1 MTKCISLHQ
10 NTITIMS
17 MNPIRFTKMHGIS
30 NDYIYIN
37 CMNGQPECP
46 QHLSVE
52 MSDRH
57 TGVGGDGII
66 LICPSEIADFKM
78 RIFNADGSEAKMC
91 GNGSRCV
98 GKYVYDY
105 GLTDKTR
112 ITLETLSGIKVLSLH
127 LRDGKVDTVTVD
139 MGEPV
144 LTPCEIP
151 VRHDGDSMID
161 HKVIS
166 SGKEY
171 RLTAVSMGNPHG
183 VIFGADPDSLPLE
196 AIGPGLECH
205 DMWQDR
211 ANIEFASVL
220 SPSEIKMRVW
230 ERGSGETMACGTGAC
245 ATAVAAVLNGLTGR
259 RVTVHLRGG
268 DLTIE
273 WRPDDNHVYMT
284 GSATTVFE
292 GTYERQI

>member
-1 MTKCISLHQ
+1 MTKCISLHR
-10 NTITIMS
+10 NTITTMS
-17 MNPIRFTKMHGIS
+17 MDPIRFTKMHGIS

-37 CMNGQPECP
+37 CMNGQPDCP
-46 QHLSVE
+46 PQLSIE

-98 GKYVYDY
+98 GKYVYDN

-112 ITLETLSGIKVLSLH
+112 VTLETLSGIKVLDLH
-127 LRDGKVDTVTVD
+127 IRDGKVDRVTVD
-139 MGEPV
+139 MGEPE
-144 LTPCEIP
+144 LFPKNIP
-151 VRHDGDSMID
+151 VSFDGESMID
-161 HKVIS
+161 ELVVA
-166 SGKEY
+166 GDREY

-183 VIFGADPDSLPLE
+183 VIFVDDPDLLRLE
-196 AIGPGLECH
+196 EIGPGLECH
-205 DMWQDR
+205 PMWPDR

-220 SPSEIKMRVW
+220 SADEISMRVW

-245 ATAVAAVLNGLTGR
+245 ATAVAAVLNGLTDR

-268 DLTIE
+268 DLLIE

-284 GSATTVFE
+284 GGATTVFE
-292 GTYERQI
+292 GTYHIKR

>member
-57 TGVGGDGII
+57 IGVGGDGII

-166 SGKEY
+166 AGKEY

>member
-151 VRHDGDSMID
+151 VRHAGDSMID

-166 SGKEY
+166 AGKEY

-183 VIFGADPDSLPLE
+183 VIFGADTDSLPLE

>member
-10 NTITIMS
+10 NKITIMS

-166 SGKEY
+166 AGKEY

>member
-105 GLTDKTR
+105 GLTDKTQ

-144 LTPCEIP
+144 LIPCEIP

-166 SGKEY
+166 AGKEY

>member
-37 CMNGQPECP
+37 CMNGQLECP

-166 SGKEY
+166 AGKEY